1 MLTVV
6 PLHANAAWGA
16 TAADVGKL
24 SSFVTFLSLLVSP
37 LSGGLADR
45 IGRPKLAI
53 GGSLATALAVACT
66 PFATTRRSYYA
77 VRSVWAAG
85 EAFLITAYATLALD
99 VTPEEQRGARSSL
112 DNQVGDLA
120 LGVLP
125 LLLGVVGGTVSHN
138 AAFWLG
144 AAIMLAA
151 NVVFAKLV
159 RPVAVAQ

>member
-6 PLHANAAWGA
+6 PLHAAAAWGA
-16 TAADVGKL
+16 TAAEMGRL
-24 SSFVTFLSLLVSP
+24 YSFVTLLSLPISL

-45 IGRPKLAI
+45 FGRARLAI
-53 GGSLATALAVACT
+53 GGSLATALGVMCL
-66 PFATTRRSYYA
+66 PFATTKLQYYA

-85 EAFLITAYATLALD
+85 EAVLITAYAALALD
-99 VTPEEQRGARSSL
+99 LTPEAQRGARASL

-125 LLLGVVGGTVSHN
+125 ILLAVVGGKCSHR
-138 AAFWLG
+138 AAMWLG

-151 NVVFAKLV
+151 NALFAKLV
-159 RPVAVAQ
+159 LLRPKP